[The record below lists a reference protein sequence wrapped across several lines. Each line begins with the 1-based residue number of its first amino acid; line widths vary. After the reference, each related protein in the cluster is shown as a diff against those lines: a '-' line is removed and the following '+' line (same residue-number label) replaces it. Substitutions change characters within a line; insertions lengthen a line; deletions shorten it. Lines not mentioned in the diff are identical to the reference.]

1 MTYISQVILP
11 ESNKVRSFTA
21 SFKEI
26 LLEEFMRSMNLMY
39 VMEVVKLPS

>member
-21 SFKEI
+21 RFKEI
-26 LLEEFMRSMNLMY
+26 LLEEFMRFMSLMY
-39 VMEVVKLPS
+39 TNQVVKLPS